1 MPIKPRFTFKKKFVN
16 VEGAEMV
23 QLIDLSSSD
32 AVKNTHP
39 NFMEYSKLEI
49 VREMKE
55 DFLSISEEM
64 LTQKLSDTSRTAS
77 YELPDGSQVQMT
89 SFERQNIGE
98 KLFQNQSSLSI
109 SKDDFDKQNIQSD
122 LAGFSGINQMIVE
135 SISKSDIEIR
145 RDLFQ
150 NVILSGGT
158 TMMKG
163 FQERV
168 QKQLP
173 DISPQNVKVK
183 VLGGSDRKFLP
194 WVGGSIL
201 SSLGSFQ
208 QMWMSRQEYEEHGAI
223 MIERKCP

>member
-1 MPIKPRFTFKKKFVN
+1 
-16 VEGAEMV
+16 
-23 QLIDLSSSD
+23 
-32 AVKNTHP
+32 
-39 NFMEYSKLEI
+39 
-49 VREMKE
+49 
-55 DFLSISEEM
+55 
-64 LTQKLSDTSRTAS
+64 
-77 YELPDGSQVQMT
+77 
-89 SFERQNIGE
+89 
-98 KLFQNQSSLSI
+98 
-109 SKDDFDKQNIQSD
+109 
-122 LAGFSGINQMIVE
+122 MIVE

>member
-1 MPIKPRFTFKKKFVN
+1 
-16 VEGAEMV
+16 MV
-23 QLIDLSSSD
+23 QLIDLSNNED
-32 AVKNTHP
+32 IKKTHP

-55 DFLSISEEM
+55 DFCSISDET
-64 LTQKLSDTSRTAS
+64 LQQKLSDQSRTNS

-98 KLFQNQSSLSI
+98 KLFQNQSSLAI
-109 SKDDFDKQNIQSD
+109 SKEDYDKQNIQAELS
-122 LAGFSGINQMIVE
+122 GFSGVHQMIVE

-163 FQERV
+163 FSERV
-168 QKQLP
+168 TKQLP
-173 DISPQNVKVK
+173 DISP
-183 VLGGSDRKFLP
+183 
-194 WVGGSIL
+194 
-201 SSLGSFQ
+201 
-208 QMWMSRQEYEEHGAI
+208 
-223 MIERKCP
+223 

>member
-1 MPIKPRFTFKKKFVN
+1 
-16 VEGAEMV
+16 
-23 QLIDLSSSD
+23 
-32 AVKNTHP
+32 
-39 NFMEYSKLEI
+39 
-49 VREMKE
+49 
-55 DFLSISEEM
+55 
-64 LTQKLSDTSRTAS
+64 
-77 YELPDGSQVQMT
+77 
-89 SFERQNIGE
+89 
-98 KLFQNQSSLSI
+98 
-109 SKDDFDKQNIQSD
+109 
-122 LAGFSGINQMIVE
+122 MIVE

-208 QMWMSRQEYEEHGAI
+208 QMWMSR
-223 MIERKCP
+223 